1 MSPLLIKISKDFAT
15 IWTTIDP
22 IGNVALFVGL
32 TALLTRK
39 ERHLTAL
46 RAVIYASIILV
57 GCMTIG
63 QVILDAIG
71 IHMHSLKVAGGV
83 ILFLFGVRM
92 LFGQMDKAEKS
103 PEEGRDL
110 AVFPLAVPAIA
121 GPGAMMAAIVLT
133 DNDVYTVPERIETG
147 IVLLVVLL
155 ITYLLLLFSDGIL
168 RVIGRQG
175 ASVLVRVMGLILCSL
190 AVEIV
195 LTALAVGSGDR
206 RKDRDEVRML
216 SCECRIYVFEPQTK
230 FERHARATML

>member
-57 GCMTIG
+57 GCMTVG

-71 IHMHSLKVAGGV
+71 IHMHSLTVAGGV

-103 PEEGRDL
+103 PEAGRDL

-133 DNDVYTVPERIETG
+133 DNDVYTVPERIQTG
-147 IVLLVVLL
+147 IVLLLVLL

-168 RVIGRQG
+168 RVIGRNG

-195 LTALAVGSGDR
+195 LTALAVGDWGAA
-206 RKDRDEVRML
+206 KG
-216 SCECRIYVFEPQTK
+216 P
-230 FERHARATML
+230 